1 MSAPGD
7 NTLRMPDARSV
18 QGIHMTTH
26 SSPDLPWSA
35 SLTEAGRALRA
46 GHCSSEALV
55 KRCLDRIDAFDGQ
68 LHAFVEVYRD
78 EALTTARA
86 MDALFSAGV
95 RLGPLQGLPI
105 AVKDLFEI
113 EGRRIT
119 GGSVAEPARV
129 STITATAVQR
139 LREAGAVIIGKTHTV
154 EFAFGGWGTNAVMGT
169 PWNPWDLTTHRV
181 PGGSSS
187 GSAVAVAAGMAT
199 AALGTDTGG
208 SVRIPAGMC
217 GLVGLKTTGGVI
229 SRVGLLDLC
238 PTHDTVGTLCRSAE
252 DAALLFDVLSGR
264 DRYAA
269 SAWPQADGAVS
280 PRIVGPLQGL
290 RGLRAW
296 VLPAAERDFIEPAVL
311 AGYDAALDTLA
322 TLGVQRVDAQL
333 PQPFAHY
340 MAIAGELMSAEGYVH
355 LGPLFEREDLR
366 FDPHVRRRVLAGRD
380 VSAAAYM
387 RLKRERQLA
396 QEAMAQA
403 MGQVDVCVFPTN
415 PITAIPV
422 NEVDELHTP
431 LSLLGRFVNLL
442 NLCSVAV
449 PIGLS
454 PEGLP
459 VSMQIIGRPHA
470 EAQVLRLAHAWQ
482 QVTDWH
488 RLTPRGLDTG

>member
-1 MSAPGD
+1 MTVAPSL
-7 NTLRMPDARSV
+7 NLPA
-18 QGIHMTTH
+18 
-26 SSPDLPWSA
+26 DLPWSA
-35 SLTEAGRALRA
+35 SLTEAGRALRD
-46 GHCSSEALV
+46 GRCSSEALV
-55 KRCLDRIDAFDGQ
+55 RRCLDRIDAFDGQ

-78 EALTTARA
+78 EALASARA

-95 RLGPLQGLPI
+95 RLSPLQGLPI

-119 GGSVAEPARV
+119 GGSIAEPARV
-129 STITATAVQR
+129 STITAAAVQR

-169 PWNPWDLTTHRV
+169 PWNPWDLKTHRV

-187 GSAVAVAAGMAT
+187 GSAVAVAAGMAV

-229 SRVGLLDLC
+229 SRLGLLDLC
-238 PTHDTVGTLCRSAE
+238 PTHDTVGMLCRSAE

-264 DRYAA
+264 DRHHENGAA
-269 SAWPQADGAVS
+269 SPWSQVGDAVS
-280 PRIVGPLQGL
+280 PRLAGPLQAL

-296 VLPAAERDFIEPAVL
+296 VLPAVEREGIEPAVL
-311 AGYDAALDTLA
+311 GACDGALDTLA
-322 TLGVQRVDAQL
+322 AHGVQRVDARL

-340 MAIAGELMSAEGYVH
+340 MAIAGELMSAEGYAH

-403 MGQVDVCVFPTN
+403 MAQVDVCLFPTN

-422 NEVDELHTP
+422 TEVDELHTP

-449 PIGLS
+449 PVGLS
-454 PEGLP
+454 PQGLP

-470 EAQVLRLAHAWQ
+470 EAQVLRVAHAYQ
-482 QVTDWH
+482 QLSAWH
-488 RLTPRGLDTG
+488 RLTPEGLDR

>member
-1 MSAPGD
+1 MTPA
-7 NTLRMPDARSV
+7 LDAL
-18 QGIHMTTH
+18 
-26 SSPDLPWSA
+26 DLPWSA
-35 SLTEAGRALRA
+35 SLTESGRALRA
-46 GHCSSEALV
+46 GRCRSEQLV
-55 KRCLDRIDAFDGQ
+55 RRCLDRIDAFDGQ

-78 EALTTARA
+78 EALTAARA

-95 RLGPLQGLPI
+95 RLSPLQGLPI

-113 EGRRIT
+113 EGRRIA

-129 STITATAVQR
+129 STITADAVRR

-169 PWNPWDLTTHRV
+169 PWNPWDLQTHRV

-187 GSAVAVAAGMAT
+187 GSAVAVAAGMAC

-229 SRVGLLDLC
+229 SRAGLLDLC

-252 DAALLFDVLSGR
+252 DAALLFDVLAGR
-264 DRYAA
+264 DRHPEHDR
-269 SAWPQADGAVS
+269 SSPWPQAGDAVA
-280 PRIVGPLQGL
+280 PRIAEPLAHL

-296 VLPAAERDFIEPAVL
+296 VLPADERASVEPAVL
-311 AGYDAALDTLA
+311 AAYDAALDTLA
-322 TLGVQRVDAQL
+322 RSGMQPVEAQL
-333 PQPFAHY
+333 PEPFAHY
-340 MAIAGELMSAEGYVH
+340 MAIAGELMSAEGYAL

-366 FDPHVRRRVLAGRD
+366 FDPHVRRRVLAGRG
-380 VSAAAYM
+380 VSAATYM
-387 RLKRERQLA
+387 RLKRERQQA
-396 QEAMAQA
+396 QAAMAQA
-403 MGQVDVCVFPTN
+403 MAAVDVCLFPTN

-422 NEVDELHTP
+422 AEVDELRTP

-449 PIGLS
+449 PVGLS
-454 PEGLP
+454 PAGLP

-470 EAQVLRLAHAWQ
+470 EALVLRLAHAWQ
-482 QVTDWH
+482 QLTDWH
-488 RLTPRGLDTG
+488 RLTPRGLDR

>member
-1 MSAPGD
+1 M
-7 NTLRMPDARSV
+7 N
-18 QGIHMTTH
+18 H
-26 SSPDLPWSA
+26 STPDLPWSA
-35 SLTEAGRALRA
+35 SLTEAGHALRA
-46 GHCSSEALV
+46 GHCSSEQLV
-55 KRCLDRIDAFDGQ
+55 ARCLSRIEAFDGQ

-78 EALTTARA
+78 EALTAARA
-86 MDALFSAGV
+86 MDGLFAAGV
-95 RLGPLQGLPI
+95 RLSPLQGLPI

-119 GGSVAEPARV
+119 GGSIAEPARV

-169 PWNPWDLTTHRV
+169 PWNPWDLQTHRV

-187 GSAVAVAAGMAT
+187 GSAVAVAAGMAA

-252 DAALLFDVLSGR
+252 DAALLFDVLTGR
-264 DRYAA
+264 DRYEAA
-269 SAWPQADGAVS
+269 AWPNGEDAVS
-280 PRIVGPLQGL
+280 PRIAGPLEGL

-296 VLPAAERDFIEPAVL
+296 VLPAAERAQIEPAVL
-311 AGYDAALDTLA
+311 AAYDTALA
-322 TLGVQRVDAQL
+322 TLAAQGVQRVDARL
-333 PQPFAHY
+333 PQTFAHY
-340 MAIAGELMSAEGYVH
+340 MTIAGELMSAEGYAH

-380 VSAAAYM
+380 ISAAGYV
-387 RLKRERQLA
+387 RLRRERQLA

-403 MGQVDVCVFPTN
+403 MEQVDVCLFPTN

-422 NEVDELHTP
+422 ADVDELRTP

-449 PIGLS
+449 PVGLS
-454 PEGLP
+454 PSGLP

-470 EAQVLRLAHAWQ
+470 EALVLRLAHAYQ
-482 QVTDWH
+482 QVSDWH
-488 RLTPRGLDTG
+488 RLTPKGLDR

>member
-1 MSAPGD
+1 MSS
-7 NTLRMPDARSV
+7 TLTAL
-18 QGIHMTTH
+18 
-26 SSPDLPWSA
+26 DLPWSA

-46 GHCSSEALV
+46 GRCSSEQLV
-55 KRCLDRIDAFDGQ
+55 RRCLDRTAAFDGQ

-78 EALTTARA
+78 EALAAARA
-86 MDALFSAGV
+86 MDALFTAGV

-119 GGSVAEPARV
+119 GGSIAEPARV
-129 STITATAVQR
+129 STITAAAVQR

-169 PWNPWDLTTHRV
+169 PWNPWDLKVHRV

-187 GSAVAVAAGMAT
+187 GSAVAVAAGMAC

-229 SRVGLLDLC
+229 SRFGLLDLC

-264 DRYAA
+264 DRRQA
-269 SAWPQADGAVS
+269 SAWPQRDEAITPQIPGHGRS
-280 PRIVGPLQGL
+280 LL
-290 RGLRAW
+290 GLRAW
-296 VLPAAERDFIEPAVL
+296 VLPEAERATLEPAVL
-311 AGYDAALDTLA
+311 TAYDAALDTLA
-322 TLGVQRVDAQL
+322 ALGLQPVDARL

-340 MAIAGELMSAEGYVH
+340 MGMAGELMSAEGYAL

-366 FDPHVRRRVLAGRD
+366 FDPHVRRRVLAGRG
-380 VSAAAYM
+380 VSAATYM
-387 RLKRERQLA
+387 RLKRERQQA

-403 MGQVDVCVFPTN
+403 MAAVDVCVFPTN

-422 NEVDELHTP
+422 AEVDELRTP

-442 NLCSVAV
+442 DLCSVAV
-449 PIGLS
+449 PVGLS
-454 PEGLP
+454 PDGLP

-470 EAQVLRLAHAWQ
+470 EAQVLRLAHAYQ
-482 QVTDWH
+482 QVTGWH
-488 RLTPRGLDTG
+488 RLTPEGLDR